1 MARTASN
8 MMPLGTTAPDFTLL
22 NTVTNEMVTL
32 NHLKSD
38 TATVIMFICNH
49 CPYVKLV
56 QEQLVKLAN
65 DYQAKGISFIA
76 ISSND
81 VVNYPDDSPEKMKE
95 AAQQLGYPFPY
106 LYDDTQEI
114 AQAYQ
119 AACTPD
125 FYLFDG
131 ALKCVYRGQL
141 DDARPQGDVPVT
153 GKDIRAALDAI
164 LTNELVNSAQKPSL
178 GCNIKWKVL

>member
-131 ALKCVYRGQL
+131 ALKCVYRVQL